1 MLWTSLLWL
10 HSAFD
15 CSFAGSHMI
24 QVFFPTSKEQKESP
38 SWAER
43 RRHPRHRYMQE
54 VYICRND
61 GIEIRATSFEISES
75 GISAATP
82 NHLNIGEAVE
92 IFPILGVWVKAIVRR
107 KVRAMYGFEFAGLTE
122 EQTNG
127 LRKLC
132 AGLPLFQ
139 SMAEI

>member
-1 MLWTSLLWL
+1 
-10 HSAFD
+10 
-15 CSFAGSHMI
+15 MI
-24 QVFFPTSKEQKESP
+24 RVFFPTANEQKESP

-43 RRHPRHRYMQE
+43 RRHPRHRYMQD

-61 GIEIRATSFEISES
+61 GIEVPGTSFEISES
-75 GISAATP
+75 GMSAATP
-82 NHLNIGEAVE
+82 NYLNIGETVE
-92 IFPILGVWVKAIVRR
+92 IFPILGLWVKAIVRR
-107 KVRAMYGFEFAGLTE
+107 KVRAMYGFEFVRLTE

-139 SMAEI
+139 SMADI